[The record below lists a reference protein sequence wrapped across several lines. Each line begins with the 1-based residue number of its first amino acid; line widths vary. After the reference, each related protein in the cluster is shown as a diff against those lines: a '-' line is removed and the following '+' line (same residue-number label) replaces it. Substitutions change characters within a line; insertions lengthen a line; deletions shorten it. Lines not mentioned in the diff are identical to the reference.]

1 MLIPTTIKTPK
12 SGIKFKMYYYLL
24 SNGFDYNSKKV
35 FNTQDKKQIV
45 V

>member
-1 MLIPTTIKTPK
+1 MLIPTTMKTLR
-12 SGIKFKMYYYLL
+12 SGIRFKKYYYLL
-24 SNGFDYNSKKV
+24 SNGFDYSNNNI